1 MFRQSTH
8 SLLKGYSLSLFSKN
22 VQKTQKKHLHIEK
35 RLEELGIT
43 LPAPPPP
50 RANYDICCYT
60 PGVTHDKEIMYVSGH
75 LPILNDGTLLT
86 GCVGPESGGKTVEEG
101 REAARQAALNLISTL
116 KNELGDLDRVDQVVK
131 VCYNLKL
138 YESCKYKSDQLFV
151 F

>member
-1 MFRQSTH
+1 MLRQSIF
-8 SLLKGYSLSLFSKN
+8 KRYSSLFSQNKQISH
-22 VQKTQKKHLHIEK
+22 QKQFIHVEK

-131 VCYNLKL
+131 VR
-138 YESCKYKSDQLFV
+138 FV
-151 F
+151 YLQGERNE